1 VFTIT
6 RNQGEIVNSAVRAV
20 KHLQPR
26 FLRAVLADAKATML
40 HRAEGRDF
48 RSRTDAVIQIIR
60 LAWVSDAFFAQ
71 ICYRA
76 KARLQALRVPLLPRM
91 FHRLAMV
98 TSQVCIGDPVVI
110 EPGLYLPH
118 GQVVVDGFVRIGS
131 GAVLFPWVTIGL
143 VAGEFGGPT
152 LGGPTLG
159 DDVHVGTGAKV
170 IGPVTIG
177 SGARIGANAAVI
189 HDVPPGATAAGV
201 PARVVEQ
208 QPTET
213 NDGVNAVV
221 ERLAAQGKFGE
232 AIELLTGLN
241 RRNPTIHA
249 ERRLVNLR
257 HEGFYAIEHDEPL
270 ETWPPEV
277 EDLFPVCDGIPDIN
291 ADELSV
297 QALRSG
303 ILGHGSIIVRGLLD
317 PDRCARLCES
327 IPHALAAYDALE
339 QGIPGADEN
348 PWYWPLR
355 PTTGVEIND
364 DDRTWVRDG
373 GGVLAVD
380 SPRILFDLVDAVQS
394 TRIPEVLTGHFGERP
409 ALSVKKTTLREVPPD
424 TNTSWHQDG
433 AFLGEGIRTV
443 NVWVALSAC
452 GVDAASLD
460 LVPRR
465 LDHIV
470 PTGVDGAVFDW
481 SVSDQSAERAADG
494 REIVRPIFEPG
505 DAILFDEMNL
515 HRTGAGPGLTKPRY
529 AIEMWFFAPST
540 YPMAQIPFLL

>member
-1 VFTIT
+1 M
-6 RNQGEIVNSAVRAV
+6 NSAVRAV
-20 KHLQPR
+20 RHLQPTFR
-26 FLRAVLADAKATML
+26 RAVLADVKTTMA
-40 HRAEGRDF
+40 HRAEGREI
-48 RSRTDAVIQIIR
+48 RSRADAVIQICR

-76 KARLQALRVPLLPRM
+76 KARLQALRVPLLPQLC
-91 FHRLAMV
+91 HRLAMV
-98 TSQVCIGDPVVI
+98 TSQVCIGDQVVI
-110 EPGLYLPH
+110 EPGLCLPH
-118 GQVVVDGFVRIGS
+118 GKVVVDGFVRIGS

-143 VAGEFGGPT
+143 VADEFR
-152 LGGPTLG
+152 GPTLG

-170 IGPVTIG
+170 IGPITIG

-189 HDVPPGATAAGV
+189 DDVPPGATAVGV

-208 QPTET
+208 QLTEAA
-213 NDGVNAVV
+213 GVDADV
-221 ERLAAQGKFGE
+221 ERLAKEGRYDD
-232 AIELLTGLN
+232 AIKSLTELN
-241 RRNPTIHA
+241 RRTPTIHA
-249 ERRLVNLR
+249 ERRLVSLR
-257 HEGFYAIEHDEPL
+257 HEAFSAMTHDDPMDI
-270 ETWPPEV
+270 WPPDV
-277 EDLFPVCDGIPDIN
+277 DDLFPTCESIPEISADG
-291 ADELSV
+291 LSV
-297 QALRSG
+297 QALRAG
-303 ILGHGSIIVRGLLD
+303 ILCHGSIIVRGLLD
-317 PDRCARLCES
+317 PDRCARLREL

-339 QGIPGADEN
+339 QGIPGADGS

-355 PTTGVEIND
+355 GNTAVEVNY
-364 DDRTWVRDG
+364 RTWVRNG

-380 SPRILFDLVDAVQS
+380 SPRILFELVDAVQS
-394 TRIPEVLTGHFGERP
+394 TQVPEVLTAHFGERP
-409 ALSVKKTTLREVPPD
+409 AFSVKKTTLREVPPD

-433 AFLGEGIRTV
+433 AFLGDGVRAV

-470 PTGVDGAVFDW
+470 PPGDNSAIFDW
-481 SVSDQSAERAADG
+481 SVSDQAAERAADG
-494 REIVRPIFEPG
+494 RQIVRPIFEPG

-540 YPMAQIPFLL
+540 YPMAQIPLLL